1 MKNAGIIAE
10 YDPFHAGHA
19 WQIAEA
25 RRQGAETVTVCMS
38 GDVTQRGGAALL
50 PPSVRAAA
58 ALGCGADLVL
68 SLPNPYACLSADLPP
83 PGWPF

>member
-19 WQIAEA
+19 WQIAEV

-50 PPSVRAAA
+50 PVLPMSRPSSTLCWPKS
-58 ALGCGADLVL
+58 ALPRWA
-68 SLPNPYACLSADLPP
+68 
-83 PGWPF
+83 